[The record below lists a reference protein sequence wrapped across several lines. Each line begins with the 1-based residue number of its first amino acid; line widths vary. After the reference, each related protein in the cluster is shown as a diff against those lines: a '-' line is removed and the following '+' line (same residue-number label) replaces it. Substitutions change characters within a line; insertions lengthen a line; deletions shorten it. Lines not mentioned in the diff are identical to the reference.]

1 MDDRSK
7 NLSFFKEALARQ
19 AAVVLLGPRQVGKTT
34 LAQELGKEESSI
46 YLDLEW
52 PEDRQKLENPGLFF
66 GKHEDK
72 LVILDEIH
80 RVPEIF
86 QPLRTIIDQGRRKN
100 KGTGRFLLLGSAS
113 LELLNQSGESLAGR
127 VEYIDLPP
135 LNCLEIKEDE
145 NELNQLWLRGGFPD
159 SFLAKNEK
167 NSLAYRMN
175 FIRTYLER
183 EIPQFG
189 SRIASQTLERF
200 WTMLAHSQGS
210 IINASQLSRSLMLSA
225 KSVTSYV
232 DLFTDLLLVRKIP
245 PYFANIKKRM
255 VKSPKVYI
263 RDSGLLHGLLG
274 IRDFENLLGH
284 PIIGNSWEGFVLE
297 NLINCSP
304 VGTKSS
310 FYRTSG
316 GAEVD
321 LVLELPGKQAPWVF
335 EVKHGTMGKLKKGF
349 YYAVEDIAPEKS
361 FVVHKGKDSFPIDQQ
376 TEALSLFDAC
386 KMLEQL
392 SQ

>member
-1 MDDRSK
+1 MIDRK
-7 NLSFFKEALARQ
+7 IYPFLKEALARQ

-66 GKHEDK
+66 GKHEDI

-127 VEYIDLPP
+127 VEYVDLPP

-167 NSLAYRMN
+167 NSLAYRMS

-225 KSVTSYV
+225 KTVTSYV

-245 PYFANIKKRM
+245 PYFANIKKRL

-335 EVKHGTMGKLKKGF
+335 EVKHGTMGKLNKGF
-349 YYAVEDIAPEKS
+349 YYAVEDVAPEKS

-392 SQ
+392 SE

>member
-1 MDDRSK
+1 MIDRK
-7 NLSFFKEALARQ
+7 IYPFLKEALARQ

-52 PEDRQKLENPGLFF
+52 PEDRQKLENPGLFL
-66 GKHEDK
+66 GKHEDI

-167 NSLAYRMN
+167 NSLAYRMS

-335 EVKHGTMGKLKKGF
+335 EVKHGTMGKLNKGF

-392 SQ
+392 SE

>member
-1 MDDRSK
+1 MIDRK
-7 NLSFFKEALARQ
+7 IYPFLKEALARQ

-167 NSLAYRMN
+167 NSLAYRMS

-335 EVKHGTMGKLKKGF
+335 EVKHGTMGKLNKGF

-392 SQ
+392 SE

>member
-1 MDDRSK
+1 MIDRK
-7 NLSFFKEALARQ
+7 IYPFLKEALARQ

-113 LELLNQSGESLAGR
+113 LDLLNQSGESLAGR

-167 NSLAYRMN
+167 NSLAYRMS

-335 EVKHGTMGKLKKGF
+335 EVKHSIMGKPNKGF
-349 YYAVEDIAPEKS
+349 YYAMEDIAPEKS
-361 FVVHKGKDSFPIDQQ
+361 FVVHKGKDSFPIDEQ

-386 KMLEQL
+386 NMLEQL
-392 SQ
+392 SE

>member
-1 MDDRSK
+1 MIDRK
-7 NLSFFKEALARQ
+7 IYPFLKEALARQ

-167 NSLAYRMN
+167 NSLAYRMS

-232 DLFTDLLLVRKIP
+232 DLFTDLLLVRKIS

-392 SQ
+392 S

>member
-1 MDDRSK
+1 MIDRK
-7 NLSFFKEALARQ
+7 IYPFLKEALARQ

-167 NSLAYRMN
+167 NSLAYRMS

-232 DLFTDLLLVRKIP
+232 DLFTDLLLVRKIS

-335 EVKHGTMGKLKKGF
+335 DVKHGTMGKLKKGF

>member
-1 MDDRSK
+1 
-7 NLSFFKEALARQ
+7 
-19 AAVVLLGPRQVGKTT
+19 
-34 LAQELGKEESSI
+34 
-46 YLDLEW
+46 
-52 PEDRQKLENPGLFF
+52 
-66 GKHEDK
+66 
-72 LVILDEIH
+72 
-80 RVPEIF
+80 
-86 QPLRTIIDQGRRKN
+86 
-100 KGTGRFLLLGSAS
+100 
-113 LELLNQSGESLAGR
+113 
-127 VEYIDLPP
+127 
-135 LNCLEIKEDE
+135 
-145 NELNQLWLRGGFPD
+145 
-159 SFLAKNEK
+159 
-167 NSLAYRMN
+167 
-175 FIRTYLER
+175 
-183 EIPQFG
+183 
-189 SRIASQTLERF
+189 LERF

-245 PYFANIKKRM
+245 PYFANIKKRL

-335 EVKHGTMGKLKKGF
+335 EVKHGTMGKLNKGF

-392 SQ
+392 SE

>member
-1 MDDRSK
+1 MIDRK
-7 NLSFFKEALARQ
+7 IYPFLKEALARQ

-52 PEDRQKLENPGLFF
+52 PEDRQKLENPGLFL
-66 GKHEDK
+66 GKHEDI

-167 NSLAYRMN
+167 NSLAYRMS

-245 PYFANIKKRM
+245 PYFANIKKRL

-335 EVKHGTMGKLKKGF
+335 EVKHGTMGKLNKGF

-392 SQ
+392 SE

>member
-1 MDDRSK
+1 MIDRK
-7 NLSFFKEALARQ
+7 IYPFLKEALARQ

-66 GKHEDK
+66 GKHEDI

-167 NSLAYRMN
+167 NSLAYRMS

-225 KSVTSYV
+225 KTVTSYV

-335 EVKHGTMGKLKKGF
+335 EVKHGTMGKLNKGF
-349 YYAVEDIAPEKS
+349 YYAVEDVAPEKS

-392 SQ
+392 SE

>member
-1 MDDRSK
+1 MIDRK
-7 NLSFFKEALARQ
+7 IYPFLKEALARQ

-66 GKHEDK
+66 GKHEDI

-127 VEYIDLPP
+127 VEYVDLPP

-167 NSLAYRMN
+167 NSLAYRMS

-245 PYFANIKKRM
+245 PYFANIKKRL

-335 EVKHGTMGKLKKGF
+335 EVKHGTMGKLNKGF

-392 SQ
+392 SE

>member
-1 MDDRSK
+1 MIDRK
-7 NLSFFKEALARQ
+7 IYPFLKEALARQ

-86 QPLRTIIDQGRRKN
+86 QPLRTIIDQGRRKH

-167 NSLAYRMN
+167 NSLAYRMS

-245 PYFANIKKRM
+245 PYFANIKKRL

-304 VGTKSS
+304 TGTKSS

-335 EVKHGTMGKLKKGF
+335 EVKHGIMGKLNKGF

-392 SQ
+392 SE

>member
-1 MDDRSK
+1 MIDRK
-7 NLSFFKEALARQ
+7 IYPFLKEALARQ

-66 GKHEDK
+66 GKHEDI

-167 NSLAYRMN
+167 NSLAYRMS

-225 KSVTSYV
+225 KTVTSYV

-335 EVKHGTMGKLKKGF
+335 EVKHGTMGKLNKGF

-392 SQ
+392 SE

>member
-1 MDDRSK
+1 MIDRK
-7 NLSFFKEALARQ
+7 IYPFLKEALARQ

-66 GKHEDK
+66 GKHEDI

-127 VEYIDLPP
+127 VEYVDLPP

-167 NSLAYRMN
+167 NSLAYRMS

-245 PYFANIKKRM
+245 PYFANIKKRL

-335 EVKHGTMGKLKKGF
+335 EVKHGTMGKLNKGF
-349 YYAVEDIAPEKS
+349 YYAVEDVAPEKS

-392 SQ
+392 SE

>member
-1 MDDRSK
+1 MIDRK
-7 NLSFFKEALARQ
+7 IYPFLKEALARQ

-34 LAQELGKEESSI
+34 LAQELGNEESSI

-167 NSLAYRMN
+167 NSLAYRMS

-335 EVKHGTMGKLKKGF
+335 EVKHGIMGKPNKGF
-349 YYAVEDIAPEKS
+349 YYAVEDINPEKS

>member
-1 MDDRSK
+1 MIDRK
-7 NLSFFKEALARQ
+7 IYPFLKEALARQ

-66 GKHEDK
+66 GKHEDI

-167 NSLAYRMN
+167 NSLAYRMS

-245 PYFANIKKRM
+245 PYYPNIKKRM

-335 EVKHGTMGKLKKGF
+335 EVKHGTMGKLNKGF

-392 SQ
+392 SE

>member
-1 MDDRSK
+1 MIDRK
-7 NLSFFKEALARQ
+7 IYPFLKEALARQ

-46 YLDLEW
+46 YLDPEW

-66 GKHEDK
+66 GKHEDI

-127 VEYIDLPP
+127 VEYVDLPP

-167 NSLAYRMN
+167 NSLAYRMS

-245 PYFANIKKRM
+245 PYFANIKKRL

-335 EVKHGTMGKLKKGF
+335 EVKHGTMGKLNKGF

-392 SQ
+392 SE

>member
-1 MDDRSK
+1 MIDRK
-7 NLSFFKEALARQ
+7 IYPFLKEALARQ

-66 GKHEDK
+66 GKHEDI

-86 QPLRTIIDQGRRKN
+86 QPLRTIIDQGRRKH

-113 LELLNQSGESLAGR
+113 LDLLNQSGESLAGR

-167 NSLAYRMN
+167 NSLAYRMS

-245 PYFANIKKRM
+245 PYFANIKKRL

-335 EVKHGTMGKLKKGF
+335 EVKHGIMGKLNKGF
-349 YYAVEDIAPEKS
+349 YYAVEDVAPEKS

-392 SQ
+392 SK

>member
-1 MDDRSK
+1 MIDRK
-7 NLSFFKEALARQ
+7 IYPFLKEALARQ
-19 AAVVLLGPRQVGKTT
+19 AAVVLLRPRQVGKTT

-167 NSLAYRMN
+167 NSLAYRMS

-335 EVKHGTMGKLKKGF
+335 EVKHGTMGKLNKGF

-376 TEALSLFDAC
+376 TEALSLFDTC

-392 SQ
+392 SE

>member
-1 MDDRSK
+1 MIDRK
-7 NLSFFKEALARQ
+7 IYPFLKEALARQ

-66 GKHEDK
+66 GKHEDI

-127 VEYIDLPP
+127 VEYVDLPP

-167 NSLAYRMN
+167 NSLAYRMS

-189 SRIASQTLERF
+189 SRIASQILERF

-225 KSVTSYV
+225 KTVTSYV

-245 PYFANIKKRM
+245 PYFANIKKRL

-335 EVKHGTMGKLKKGF
+335 EVKHGTMGKLNKGF

-392 SQ
+392 SE

>member
-1 MDDRSK
+1 MIDRK
-7 NLSFFKEALARQ
+7 IYPFLKEALARQ

-66 GKHEDK
+66 GKHEDI

-127 VEYIDLPP
+127 VEYVDLPP

-167 NSLAYRMN
+167 NSLAYRMS

-225 KSVTSYV
+225 KTVTSYV

-245 PYFANIKKRM
+245 PYFANIKKRL

-335 EVKHGTMGKLKKGF
+335 EVKHGTMGKLNKGF

-392 SQ
+392 SE

>member
-1 MDDRSK
+1 MIDRK
-7 NLSFFKEALARQ
+7 IYPFLKEALARQ
-19 AAVVLLGPRQVGKTT
+19 AAVVLMGPRQVGKTT

-127 VEYIDLPP
+127 VEYIDLTP

-167 NSLAYRMN
+167 NSLAYRMS

-335 EVKHGTMGKLKKGF
+335 EVKHGIMGKPNKGF
-349 YYAVEDIAPEKS
+349 YYAVEDINPEKS

-392 SQ
+392 SE

>member
-1 MDDRSK
+1 MIDRK
-7 NLSFFKEALARQ
+7 IYPFLKEALARQ

-113 LELLNQSGESLAGR
+113 LDLLNQSGESLAGR

-167 NSLAYRMN
+167 NSLAYRMS

-335 EVKHGTMGKLKKGF
+335 EVKHGIMGKLNKGF
-349 YYAVEDIAPEKS
+349 YYALEDINPEKS

-392 SQ
+392 SE

>member
-1 MDDRSK
+1 MIDRK
-7 NLSFFKEALARQ
+7 IYPFLKEALARQ
-19 AAVVLLGPRQVGKTT
+19 AAVVLMGPRQVGKTT

-167 NSLAYRMN
+167 NSLAYRMS

-335 EVKHGTMGKLKKGF
+335 EVKHGIMGKPNKGF
-349 YYAVEDIAPEKS
+349 YYAVEDINPEKS

-392 SQ
+392 SE

>member
-1 MDDRSK
+1 MIDRK
-7 NLSFFKEALARQ
+7 IYPFLKEALARQ

-86 QPLRTIIDQGRRKN
+86 QPLRTITDQGRRKN
-100 KGTGRFLLLGSAS
+100 KETGRFLLLGSAS

-167 NSLAYRMN
+167 NSLAYRMS

-310 FYRTSG
+310 FFRTSG

-335 EVKHGTMGKLKKGF
+335 EVKHGTMGKLNKGF

-392 SQ
+392 SE

>member
-1 MDDRSK
+1 MIDRK
-7 NLSFFKEALARQ
+7 IYPFLKEALARQ

-167 NSLAYRMN
+167 NSLAYRMS

-335 EVKHGTMGKLKKGF
+335 EVKHGIMGKPNKGF

-386 KMLEQL
+386 NMLEQL
-392 SQ
+392 SE

>member
-1 MDDRSK
+1 MIDRK
-7 NLSFFKEALARQ
+7 IYPFLKEALARQ

-34 LAQELGKEESSI
+34 LAQELSKEESSI

-167 NSLAYRMN
+167 NSLAYRMS

>member
-1 MDDRSK
+1 MIDRK
-7 NLSFFKEALARQ
+7 IYPFLKEALARQ

-145 NELNQLWLRGGFPD
+145 NELKQLWLRGGFPD

-167 NSLAYRMN
+167 NSLAYRMS

-335 EVKHGTMGKLKKGF
+335 EVKHGTMGKLNKGF

-386 KMLEQL
+386 NMLEQL
-392 SQ
+392 SE

>member
-1 MDDRSK
+1 MIDRK
-7 NLSFFKEALARQ
+7 IYPFLKEALARQ

-167 NSLAYRMN
+167 NSLAYRMS

-245 PYFANIKKRM
+245 PYFANIKKRL

-335 EVKHGTMGKLKKGF
+335 EVKHGTMGKLNKGF

-386 KMLEQL
+386 NMLEQL
-392 SQ
+392 SE

>member
-1 MDDRSK
+1 MIDRK
-7 NLSFFKEALARQ
+7 IYPFLKEALARQ

-113 LELLNQSGESLAGR
+113 LDLLNQSGESLAGR

-167 NSLAYRMN
+167 NSLAYRMS

-232 DLFTDLLLVRKIP
+232 DLFTNLLLVRKMP

-255 VKSPKVYI
+255 VKSPKVYF

-274 IRDFENLLGH
+274 IKDFKNLLVKEDQTH
-284 PIIGNSWEGFVLE
+284 CASWDFFT
-297 NLINCSP
+297 
-304 VGTKSS
+304 TKSRS
-310 FYRTSG
+310 LIKQGKIFSK
-316 GAEVD
+316 
-321 LVLELPGKQAPWVF
+321 LP
-335 EVKHGTMGKLKKGF
+335 
-349 YYAVEDIAPEKS
+349 
-361 FVVHKGKDSFPIDQQ
+361 
-376 TEALSLFDAC
+376 
-386 KMLEQL
+386 
-392 SQ
+392 

>member
-1 MDDRSK
+1 MIDRK
-7 NLSFFKEALARQ
+7 IYPFLKEALARQ

-127 VEYIDLPP
+127 VEYVDLPP

-167 NSLAYRMN
+167 NSLAYRMS

-225 KSVTSYV
+225 KTVTSYV

-245 PYFANIKKRM
+245 PYYANIKKRM

-335 EVKHGTMGKLKKGF
+335 EVKHGTMGKLNKGF

-392 SQ
+392 SE

>member
-1 MDDRSK
+1 MIDRK
-7 NLSFFKEALARQ
+7 IYPFLKEALARQ

-66 GKHEDK
+66 GKHEDI

-127 VEYIDLPP
+127 VEYVDLPP

-167 NSLAYRMN
+167 NSLAYRMS

-225 KSVTSYV
+225 KTVTSYV

-245 PYFANIKKRM
+245 PYYANIKKRM

-335 EVKHGTMGKLKKGF
+335 EVKHGTMGKLNKGF

-392 SQ
+392 SE

>member
-1 MDDRSK
+1 MIDRK
-7 NLSFFKEALARQ
+7 IYPFLKEALARQ

-52 PEDRQKLENPGLFF
+52 PEDRQKLENPGLYF

-167 NSLAYRMN
+167 NSLAYRMS

-335 EVKHGTMGKLKKGF
+335 EVKHGTMGKLNKGF

-392 SQ
+392 SE

>member
-1 MDDRSK
+1 MIDRK
-7 NLSFFKEALARQ
+7 IYPFLKEALARQ

-66 GKHEDK
+66 GKHEDI

-127 VEYIDLPP
+127 VEYVDLPP

-167 NSLAYRMN
+167 NSLAYRMS

-245 PYFANIKKRM
+245 PYFANIKKRL

-274 IRDFENLLGH
+274 IRDFKNLLGH

-335 EVKHGTMGKLKKGF
+335 EVKHGTMGKLNKGF

-392 SQ
+392 SE

>member
-1 MDDRSK
+1 MIDRK
-7 NLSFFKEALARQ
+7 IYPFLKEALARQ
-19 AAVVLLGPRQVGKTT
+19 SAVVLLGPRQVGKTT

-72 LVILDEIH
+72 LVILDEIN

-113 LELLNQSGESLAGR
+113 LDLLNQSGESLAGR

-145 NELNQLWLRGGFPD
+145 NEHNQLWLRGGFPD

-167 NSLAYRMN
+167 NSLAYRMS

-210 IINASQLSRSLMLSA
+210 ILNASQLSRSLMLSA

-321 LVLELPGKQAPWVF
+321 LVLELLGKKAPWVF
-335 EVKHGTMGKLKKGF
+335 EVKHGTMGKLNKGF

-386 KMLEQL
+386 NMLEQL
-392 SQ
+392 SE

>member
-1 MDDRSK
+1 MIDRK
-7 NLSFFKEALARQ
+7 IYPFLVEALARQ

-34 LAQELGKEESSI
+34 LAQELSKEESSI

-167 NSLAYRMN
+167 NSLAYRMS

-245 PYFANIKKRM
+245 PYFANIKKRL
-255 VKSPKVYI
+255 VKSPKAYI

-392 SQ
+392 SE

>member
-1 MDDRSK
+1 MIDRK
-7 NLSFFKEALARQ
+7 IYPFLKEALARQ

-34 LAQELGKEESSI
+34 LAQELSKEESSI

-167 NSLAYRMN
+167 NSLAYRMS

-335 EVKHGTMGKLKKGF
+335 EVKHGIMGKPNKGF
-349 YYAVEDIAPEKS
+349 YYAVEDINPEKS

-392 SQ
+392 SE

>member
-1 MDDRSK
+1 MIDRK
-7 NLSFFKEALARQ
+7 IYPFLKEALARQ

-52 PEDRQKLENPGLFF
+52 PEDRQKLENPGLFL
-66 GKHEDK
+66 GKHEDI

-167 NSLAYRMN
+167 NSLAYRMS

-225 KSVTSYV
+225 KTVTSYV

-245 PYFANIKKRM
+245 PYYANIKKRM

-335 EVKHGTMGKLKKGF
+335 EVKHGTMGKLNKGF
-349 YYAVEDIAPEKS
+349 YYAVEDVAPEKS

-392 SQ
+392 SE

>member
-1 MDDRSK
+1 MIDRK
-7 NLSFFKEALARQ
+7 IYPFLKEALARQ

-66 GKHEDK
+66 GKHEDI

-167 NSLAYRMN
+167 NSLAYRMS

-335 EVKHGTMGKLKKGF
+335 EVKHGTMGKLNKGF

-392 SQ
+392 SE

>member
-1 MDDRSK
+1 MIDRK
-7 NLSFFKEALARQ
+7 IYPFLKEALARQ

-66 GKHEDK
+66 GKHEDI

-167 NSLAYRMN
+167 NSLAYRMS

-189 SRIASQTLERF
+189 SRIASQILERF

-245 PYFANIKKRM
+245 PYFANIKKRL

-335 EVKHGTMGKLKKGF
+335 EVKHGTMGKLNKGF

-392 SQ
+392 SE